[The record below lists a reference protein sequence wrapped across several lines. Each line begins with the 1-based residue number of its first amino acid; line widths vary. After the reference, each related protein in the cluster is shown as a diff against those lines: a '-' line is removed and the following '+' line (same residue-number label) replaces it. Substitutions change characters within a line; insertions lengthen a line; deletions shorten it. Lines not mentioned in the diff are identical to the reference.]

1 MKTAMIVVGTRPEI
15 IKMAPLIRAFEK
27 NNTPFTFAHCG
38 QHYDYNMSQQFI
50 EDLELASPDW
60 SFRARSS
67 SAGEQTAQIIR
78 HMDRLLKKTCPS
90 IVLVE
95 GDTNTVLAAALA
107 ANKRGIAVGHV
118 EAGLRSFDLRMPEEH
133 NRRLTDH
140 ISSVLFAPTAKSE
153 ANLKRENVWGRI
165 WVTGNT
171 VIDAVLQHLP
181 IAEKKSEIMK
191 HIRFEKF
198 ALATAHRAENVDDLQ
213 VLENLIGVFAEAP
226 IPVVFSIHPRTKKR
240 LRHYAMYSK
249 IEKNKNVQVF
259 PPLGYLDFL
268 VLMKKSEFII
278 TDSGGI
284 QEEATA
290 PMIRKPVLVT
300 RVSTERPEAVESGFA
315 EVVGTDK
322 AVALRAV
329 QRVVEKQKELPLKSP
344 FGDGT
349 AASKIE
355 RIVREGFL
363 E

>member
-1 MKTAMIVVGTRPEI
+1 
-15 IKMAPLIRAFEK
+15 
-27 NNTPFTFAHCG
+27 
-38 QHYDYNMSQQFI
+38 
-50 EDLELASPDW
+50 
-60 SFRARSS
+60 
-67 SAGEQTAQIIR
+67 
-78 HMDRLLKKTCPS
+78 
-90 IVLVE
+90 
-95 GDTNTVLAAALA
+95 
-107 ANKRGIAVGHV
+107 
-118 EAGLRSFDLRMPEEH
+118 
-133 NRRLTDH
+133 
-140 ISSVLFAPTAKSE
+140 
-153 ANLKRENVWGRI
+153 
-165 WVTGNT
+165 
-171 VIDAVLQHLP
+171 
-181 IAEKKSEIMK
+181 
-191 HIRFEKF
+191 
-198 ALATAHRAENVDDLQ
+198 
-213 VLENLIGVFAEAP
+213 
-226 IPVVFSIHPRTKKR
+226 
-240 LRHYAMYSK
+240 MYSK